1 MATRNADDGA
11 SGRMSRTEIA
21 QRLRDMAD
29 LLEAQDAG
37 PFRVRAYRRAAE
49 TVLSE
54 DQPPAEILH
63 SSGVEGLTD
72 LPNIGA
78 GIASAIEEMVT
89 TGQWSQLER
98 IRGEAD
104 PEQLFRNIPGIG
116 PELARSI
123 HEELHADS
131 LEALEIAAHDG
142 RLETVPGIGPRRAD
156 SIRESLEARLSQ
168 RRRRGPPG
176 RDEPPVSVLLQV
188 DEDYRRQAE
197 AGNLRRIA
205 PRRFNPEGKA
215 WLPVMHA
222 DREGWDMTV
231 LFSNTARA
239 HDLGRTR
246 DWVVIYFS
254 RDGGPERQRTVVTET
269 SGPLE
274 GRRVVRGREG
284 DCRKYYGGDEV

>member
-1 MATRNADDGA
+1 MTTPNENDGA
-11 SGRMSRTEIA
+11 SGRMSRKKIA

-49 TVLSE
+49 TVESH
-54 DQPPAEILH
+54 DQSPAEILH

-72 LPNIGA
+72 LPNIGE

-89 TGQWSQLER
+89 TGRWSQLER

-116 PELARSI
+116 PELAQSI

-142 RLETVPGIGPRRAD
+142 RLETVPGIGPRRAEA
-156 SIRESLEARLSQ
+156 IRESLEARLSR
-168 RRRRGPPG
+168 RRRRGQSG
-176 RDEPPVSVLLQV
+176 HDEPPVSVLLEV

-205 PRRFNPEGKA
+205 PRRFNPERKA
-215 WLPVMHA
+215 WLPVMHV

-284 DCRKYYGGDEV
+284 D